1 MVFGIGKIVSME
13 CIQISSYLEAAM
25 SCLFLVHVA
34 DMKGK
39 CERTTHFSYHLL
51 KTVCSESVYVLLV
64 VQLLGHVSL
73 FAMPWTA
80 VHQAPLSSTISQS
93 LLKFTSIESVI
104 PSNRPILCCPLLLLP
119 SLIFPSVT
127 VFPSVSAL
135 QIKWPKY

>member
-13 CIQISSYLEAAM
+13 CIQVSSYLEAAM

-51 KTVCSESVYVLLV
+51 KTVGSESVYVLLV

-73 FAMPWTA
+73 FATPWTA
-80 VHQAPLSSTISQS
+80 VHQTPLSSTVSQN
-93 LLKFTSIESVI
+93 LPKFMSIESVI
-104 PSNRPILCCPLLLLP
+104 PSNRPILCRPLLLLP
-119 SLIFPSVT
+119 SSIFPSVT
-127 VFPSVSAL
+127 VFPSESAL

>member
-73 FAMPWTA
+73 FATPWIA